1 MGNRKII
8 IIALA
13 ALVLIA
19 IAAFFIQKGS
29 KKNPSTD
36 VGQTNTQTGSGGLG
50 NLPTGTTNQGR
61 SFAVITDPSQPY
73 VTILPR
79 ASETDADNNYKPATA
94 DNNQNSGGLSFQQQY
109 DLGLIADENGEY
121 KQVID
126 PSGTN
131 QYLANQKADYALSD
145 EQFLQKYYPDYLA
158 FNAGT
163 TPEQIAQESNDPVV
177 TDTPSAADIVDSPTV
192 NANQFTVSS
201 SNTQAAIL
209 AYIGKLSDAT
219 KDFDLVYNND
229 LVLNGLDLNTLD
241 EVQTYY
247 DKVAS
252 TANAIRAVPVPTSM
266 LAFSKSYL
274 HLYEL
279 YAAVLNDEKALIKNP
294 KATNPIFQT
303 YATDAQAFNDQLS
316 TVTDNI
322 NVVKS
327 ISK

>member
-19 IAAFFIQKGS
+19 IAAFFIQKAG
-29 KKNPSTD
+29 KKNPDIGTD
-36 VGQTNTQTGSGGLG
+36 QTNTQTGTGGLG

-61 SFAVITDPSQPY
+61 SFAVISDPSQPY

-94 DNNQNSGGLSFQQQY
+94 DNNQNSGGLSYQQQY
-109 DLGLIADENGEY
+109 DLGLAPDENGEY

-131 QYLANQKADYALSD
+131 QYQANQKADYALSD

-163 TPEQIAQESNDPVV
+163 TPEQIAQDAKDPVV
-177 TDTPSAADIVDSPTV
+177 IDTPSAADVVDSPTV
-192 NANQFTVSS
+192 DSSQFTVSS
-201 SNTQAAIL
+201 SNTTTAIT
-209 AYIGKLSDAT
+209 AYINKLSDAT
-219 KDFDLVYNND
+219 KDFDLIYNND

-241 EVQTYY
+241 EAQGYY
-247 DKVAS
+247 DKVAA
-252 TANAIRAVPVPTSM
+252 TANAIRAVPVPSSM

-294 KATNPIFQT
+294 KATNPVFQT
-303 YATDAQAFNDQLS
+303 YATDAQAFTDQLS
-316 TVTDNI
+316 SVMDNI

-327 ISK
+327 ITQ